1 MPYCPKCDME
11 FVQGVTVCTDCGGPL
26 YESEEAYKAAKK
38 ESDEKQMAEEAAKMA
53 ALQAMMEEELANASE
68 QGEETGKKPEEMA
81 KKSYVHPGVYVDA
94 AQKYEDMKSS
104 ASAFYLVGGLTA
116 AGSVLCWLN
125 VLPLPIVAKAAL
137 TLIAAGSLVVAVK
150 TTHSAKAFLP
160 EIAKEKER
168 TQSIIQWFLDTYTG
182 ADLDNAIGTDAQS
195 LSSEE
200 VSLKRYEL
208 IQDYLITNHDLPDQ
222 TYVDALSE
230 EIYGKLYD

>member
-11 FVQGVTVCTDCGGPL
+11 FVQGITVCTDCGGPL

-38 ESDEKQMAEEAAKMA
+38 ESDEKQMAEEAARLA
-53 ALQAMMEEELANASE
+53 AVQAMMEEEAADAS
-68 QGEETGKKPEEMA
+68 QQDEETGRKPEELA

-104 ASAFYLVGGLTA
+104 ASAFYLVGGITA
-116 AGSVLCWLN
+116 AGAVLCWLN

-137 TLIAAGSLVVAVK
+137 TLIAAGSLVVAGK

-160 EIAKEKER
+160 EVAKEKEK

-182 ADLDNAIGTDAQS
+182 ADLDNVIGTDAQS

-200 VSLKRYEL
+200 LSLKRYEL
-208 IQDYLITNHDLPDQ
+208 IQDYLITSHDLPDQ
-222 TYVDALSE
+222 TYVDVLSE